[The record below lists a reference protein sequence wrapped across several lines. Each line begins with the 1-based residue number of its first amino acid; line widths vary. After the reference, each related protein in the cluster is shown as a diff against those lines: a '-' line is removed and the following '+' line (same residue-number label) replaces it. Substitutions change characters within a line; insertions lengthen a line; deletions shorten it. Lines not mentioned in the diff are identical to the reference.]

1 MRRLVWTCDRC
12 GAATSTA
19 AGRAAPCGIEGWMHP
34 LDGDETTDICPRCIT
49 DGERADDLLREV
61 LAPHIFGGAT

>member
-1 MRRLVWTCDRC
+1 
-12 GAATSTA
+12 
-19 AGRAAPCGIEGWMHP
+19 MHP